1 MPSARRIF
9 FYALNRVLGSVSN
22 NLAAKSV
29 FLAHGSRPPI
39 CQGKM
44 IVSGFGSDVTLG
56 DDNRFYEG
64 SVLELGNEGKFQS
77 GHSCMFSYNSVIACH
92 CEIRLGDNV
101 LIGENVSIRDSM
113 HDTTADNYR
122 TARDISRPI
131 VIGNNVWIGKG
142 SIVLPG
148 SIIPDNT
155 IVGALSLIKGELKP
169 GYIYGG
175 VPAKVIGSLPGS

>member
-1 MPSARRIF
+1 
-9 FYALNRVLGSVSN
+9 
-22 NLAAKSV
+22 
-29 FLAHGSRPPI
+29 
-39 CQGKM
+39 M
-44 IVSGFGSDVTLG
+44 IVSGFGNDVKLG

-64 SVLELGNEGKFQS
+64 AILELGNEGKFQS
-77 GHSCMFSYNSVIACH
+77 GHSCMFSYNSVLTCH

-113 HDTTADNYR
+113 HDTTATNYR
-122 TARDISRPI
+122 IAQDITRPI

-155 IVGALSLIKGELKP
+155 IVGALSLVKGELKA

-175 VPAKVIGSLPGS
+175 VPAKVIGSLSGERN